1 MATQTIRR
9 STPRPPQSA
18 LTPAAKQGPPAAQSR
33 TGTSLLVPPAAA
45 GNQAAYRTLAQ
56 SQGKPKEASSAPGSA
71 APATLAGGGRPST
84 KLPPLDPKLRAQMLE
99 DVERIATIMKFWI
112 VESGDQI
119 TVTGLIEK
127 YATLDQNVH
136 AAPNESAT
144 PNLDHFL
151 ILLKSRSFSRSSVK
165 SLFQDQWAI
174 LYDALWYRLRGYYLE
189 KFKGLVNR
197 SQTQKTSGP
206 GDKDVESGVAL
217 IAKQEAMGMWGMLK
231 GMGTGLVGIAGPA
244 VAQEMAESFDET
256 AHILFGNEWDSSEP
270 LVWGMNAGQIGT
282 TGGDVIWQLVTFAR
296 GAGASKAGK
305 VWALIDKLKKVMA
318 VGAGLQGVYLGG
330 AGIARVIEERQKTNQ
345 PITAE
350 ALLNDPN
357 FLDQLIVLT
366 TSAIGAVMAAK
377 GTPGSKTEAITRAR
391 LQFLMNQLHVASS
404 IARFSEIAASNRSP
418 EEKEREYGAVV
429 ANLIPQLVSAAFDA
443 HSYAQAKGMPE
454 PPAAAAPAKKDVP
467 TKEGAPAPAHVGGE
481 PEIEP
486 TPTPKA
492 KPQPH
497 SGGEELG
504 ELSRKTMNEPA
515 APSKKTPKYHPES
528 EAGQR
533 LQAKLREEADTALSP
548 REAPET
554 PAEVKSG
561 ARKSRYTPAEEVSTT
576 IGQPVHTLEEARARY
591 DDVIAETSG
600 KYEVGIYQK
609 PDGTFAVRL
618 GQPADVDAPPGWR
631 SVQHY
636 HTNEPD
642 IPLWRMPA
650 RADIT
655 EPYLRA
661 DRTNKPATELVEY
674 PLPGGKRG
682 RAAYTVHPDGS
693 LKIEFVDAAGKK
705 AEKTFAS
712 VKDYNKY
719 YESQTVYVDPASE
732 TYKRMIA
739 GPKKPGGDSE
749 PGTSTKTMYGPPATG
764 TKAPPQNLSTEL
776 ETQKAPAPKKPAA
789 TAPEGPVMERI
800 ADVIAPEDFNV
811 TAIDPFSLPTPPP
824 AKKTIS
830 GKKAAAT
837 ETAKP
842 TEQRPINEA
851 KSTTKPMGDPFKELG
866 KELRAEQTDVPLK
879 SNAGDPLVAVRV
891 AGDTKKKGQYWAE
904 TTDEFD
910 AAQQGKGKKKTV
922 RPQFL
927 VMPQSQADA
936 LGFRPAG
943 TPSEPTIVP
952 RTRGT
957 TQLESSGAGRTIGH
971 DITARSSKKA
981 TQKKNTSSFARTVG
995 ADVAQ
1000 AHGYNELL
1008 NRGERGIL
1016 RPGNISRGGV
1026 DAITAEVSGGKARIY
1041 LNDFTDVDT
1050 SKPSKETHAN
1060 WHKELQDAVA
1070 GKRLDLSDKTAE
1082 AAIRKAIED
1091 GEVYVRTVRV
1101 DSSPKGNREV
1111 KLGTP
1116 QKVEVNE

>member
-9 STPRPPQSA
+9 STPGPPQSA
-18 LTPAAKQGPPAAQSR
+18 LTPAARQGPPAAQPR

-45 GNQAAYRTLAQ
+45 GNQAAYRTLAE
-56 SQGKPKEASSAPGSA
+56 SQGKPKDAAAAPGSA
-71 APATLAGGGRPST
+71 APATLAGGGRPSI
-84 KLPPLDPKLRAQMLE
+84 KLPPLDPRLRAQMLE

-136 AAPNESAT
+136 AGPNEAAT

-151 ILLKSRSFSRSSVK
+151 ILLKSRAFSRSSVK

-174 LYDALWYRLRGYYLE
+174 LYDALWYRLRGYYLD
-189 KFKGLVNR
+189 KFQGLVNR

-256 AHILFGNEWDSSEP
+256 AHILFGNEWDTSEP

-305 VWALIDKLKKVMA
+305 VWALIDKLKKMMA

-345 PITAE
+345 PITLE

-429 ANLIPQLVSAAFDA
+429 ANLIPQLVSAAFDV

-454 PPAAAAPAKKDVP
+454 PPPAAAQAKKDAA
-467 TKEGAPAPAHVGGE
+467 TKEGAPPPAHVAGE
-481 PEIEP
+481 PEIAQ
-486 TPTPKA
+486 TPTPKP
-492 KPQPH
+492 KPQPQA
-497 SGGEELG
+497 GGEESG
-504 ELSRKTMNEPA
+504 EMSRKTMNEPA
-515 APSKKTPKYHPES
+515 APSKKPPKYHPES
-528 EAGQR
+528 EGGQR
-533 LQAKLREEADTALSP
+533 LQATLREEAGTGLSP
-548 REAPET
+548 RQAPET
-554 PAEVKSG
+554 PAEVASG
-561 ARKSRYTPAEEVSTT
+561 ARKSRYTPKEENSTT
-576 IGQPVHTLEEARARY
+576 IGKPVQTLEEARARY

-618 GQPADVDAPPGWR
+618 GQPGDVNAPTEWR

-650 RADIT
+650 RADVS
-655 EPYLRA
+655 EPQVRA
-661 DRTNKPATELVEY
+661 ERTNKPTTEIVEY

-739 GPKKPGGDSE
+739 GPKKPGGEAE
-749 PGTSTKTMYGPPATG
+749 PGTSTKTMYGAG
-764 TKAPPQNLSTEL
+764 APPT
-776 ETQKAPAPKKPAA
+776 PKKPAVVYA
-789 TAPEGPVMERI
+789 EGEMRVVREPEVSKGRVGVSTPEYQASPEGQRAAMRPVSEAEGEPSSTDIERRR
-800 ADVIAPEDFNV
+800 DVGETFAETEHAALNPEPDKFGVNRGPSV
-811 TAIDPFSLPTPPP
+811 DEAQRKLQDQATPSV
-824 AKKTIS
+824 KEQ
-830 GKKAAAT
+830 KKAKVFESHATGLEGKALAEKQGIKVSEWNNPESHRGDFGRGIDGVGQRGTKRIIVEYKGETSGLADDQMSNEWVGRKIAQLAILNDPMAAT
-837 ETAKP
+837 LLDAARQNNLQGVVYSTRTVE
-842 TEQRPINEA
+842 NEA
-851 KSTTKPMGDPFKELG
+851 VPTRLDRGDLTRKLP
-866 KELRAEQTDVPLK
+866 
-879 SNAGDPLVAVRV
+879 
-891 AGDTKKKGQYWAE
+891 DTKISDAGLIQYNANKVQAAYQAE
-904 TTDEFD
+904 LNR
-910 AAQQGKGKKKTV
+910 Q
-922 RPQFL
+922 
-927 VMPQSQADA
+927 
-936 LGFRPAG
+936 
-943 TPSEPTIVP
+943 
-952 RTRGT
+952 
-957 TQLESSGAGRTIGH
+957 
-971 DITARSSKKA
+971 
-981 TQKKNTSSFARTVG
+981 
-995 ADVAQ
+995 VAQ
-1000 AHGYNELL
+1000 RQLVRDPMTGLWK
-1008 NRGERGIL
+1008 
-1016 RPGNISRGGV
+1016 
-1026 DAITAEVSGGKARIY
+1026 SGR
-1041 LNDFTDVDT
+1041 
-1050 SKPSKETHAN
+1050 
-1060 WHKELQDAVA
+1060 
-1070 GKRLDLSDKTAE
+1070 
-1082 AAIRKAIED
+1082 
-1091 GEVYVRTVRV
+1091 
-1101 DSSPKGNREV
+1101 
-1111 KLGTP
+1111 
-1116 QKVEVNE
+1116 